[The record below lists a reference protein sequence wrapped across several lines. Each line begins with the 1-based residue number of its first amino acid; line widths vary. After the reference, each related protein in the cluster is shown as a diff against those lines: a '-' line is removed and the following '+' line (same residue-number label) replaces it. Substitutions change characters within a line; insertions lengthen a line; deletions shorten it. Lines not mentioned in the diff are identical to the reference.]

1 MQNKTVQVAGQVTNG
16 RDGAGLEADRG
27 ASGDD
32 RAGLE
37 ADHGDPYKVV
47 YFQLYLPNE

>member
-1 MQNKTVQVAGQVTNG
+1 MTNG
-16 RDGAGLEADRG
+16 RDGAGPEADRG
-27 ASGDD
+27 TSGDD

-37 ADHGDPYKVV
+37 ADHGDPSKVV